1 MQPGN
6 TRPGSFEP
14 VTGVSLPAKILRI
27 FVFSNFFI
35 TICAVVMSSYTA
47 QVFHLSFNLPLLV
60 FTASGTLCSYSFH
73 WLLPSTHNELSPR
86 ENWSV
91 RNRALLFVLFFIG
104 AAGSFYSILHL
115 ISHYWALFPMIILT
129 FLYSS
134 GKLPRGPFVFFRR
147 YFIGKT
153 IYLALMWSLVTIY
166 LPIAVNNAEWSTA
179 HTLFLI
185 SRFFFLFAICIL
197 FDLRDRES
205 DTLQGIKS
213 FITILPINRIKYLY
227 FSSIAASIV
236 SGLILLTQGF
246 SSFSIFAMM
255 LPVFL
260 LIFIYRYSTM
270 TRSEIW
276 FYFVLDGLMMLSGI
290 LYWLFDI
297 FM

>member
-6 TRPGSFEP
+6 TKPGSFEP

-35 TICAVVMSSYTA
+35 TICAVAMSSYTA
-47 QVFHLSFNLPLLV
+47 QDFQYSLNLTLLV

-73 WLLPSTHNELSPR
+73 WLLPSTHNKLSPR
-86 ENWSV
+86 EKWSLD
-91 RNRALLFVLFFIG
+91 NRTLLFILFFIG
-104 AAGSFYSILHL
+104 AAGSFYSILPL
-115 ISHYWALFPMIILT
+115 VSHYMALLPLIILT

-153 IYLALMWSLVTIY
+153 IYLALMWSLVTVY
-166 LPIAVNNAEWSTA
+166 LPIAVNNGEWSAA

-185 SRFFFLFAICIL
+185 NRFFFLFAICIL
-197 FDLRDRES
+197 FDLRDRDS

-213 FITILPINRIKYLY
+213 FITILPVDRIKYLY
-227 FSSIAASIV
+227 FTSIAASMV
-236 SGLILLTQGF
+236 SGLILLMQGY
-246 SSFSIFAMM
+246 SSASIFAML
-255 LPVFL
+255 LPVFM

-276 FYFVLDGLMMLSGI
+276 FYFVLDGIMMLSG
-290 LYWLFDI
+290 LLFSV
-297 FM
+297 FTLFV